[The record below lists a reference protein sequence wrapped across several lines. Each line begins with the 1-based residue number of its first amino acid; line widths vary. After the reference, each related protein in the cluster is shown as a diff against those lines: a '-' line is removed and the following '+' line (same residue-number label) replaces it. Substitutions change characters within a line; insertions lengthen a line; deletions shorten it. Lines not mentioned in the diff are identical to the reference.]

1 MKVQIN
7 HIISNLPWSEE
18 ITVKSFIETD
28 NILEAINLPSGRI
41 RLETIT
47 QSTLKKNR
55 YYIEKCELNR
65 IGEVVKEMEKIRK
78 QKEEERQKYLS
89 TEKVA
94 SRYDT
99 PIYKL
104 CL

>member
-7 HIISNLPWSEE
+7 HIINNLPWSEE

-47 QSTLKKNR
+47 QSTLEKNK

-94 SRYDT
+94 SKYDT